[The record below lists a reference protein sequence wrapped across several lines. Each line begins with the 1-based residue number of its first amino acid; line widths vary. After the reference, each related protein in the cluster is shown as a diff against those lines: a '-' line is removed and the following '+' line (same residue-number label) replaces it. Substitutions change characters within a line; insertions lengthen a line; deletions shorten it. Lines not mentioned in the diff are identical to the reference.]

1 MTLALPSKNATNV
14 LRLSKLPIV
23 NARHL
28 KFVEL
33 SPHVTYLHYVHVRIV
48 SLIVLMLRTV

>member
-1 MTLALPSKNATNV
+1 MTLALLSKNATQV
-14 LRLSKLPIV
+14 LRLSKLSIV

-33 SPHVTYLHYVHVRIV
+33 SPHVTCLHYVHVCIV
-48 SLIVLMLRTV
+48 SLIVVMLRTV